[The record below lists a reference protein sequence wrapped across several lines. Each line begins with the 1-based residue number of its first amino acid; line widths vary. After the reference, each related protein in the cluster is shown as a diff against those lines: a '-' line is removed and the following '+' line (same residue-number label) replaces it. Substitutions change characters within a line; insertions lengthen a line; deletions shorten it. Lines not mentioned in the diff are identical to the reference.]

1 MFACPSCATPVG
13 ASDRSCPACG
23 SGLDIADSP
32 TGTAPRPGAPVSST
46 PSPSPERT
54 PSSGLRRPGGERFVP
69 GTVLAGR
76 YRITGLL
83 GRGGMGEVYRADD
96 LKLDQA
102 VALKFLP
109 HGLDA
114 DGGRLG
120 RFYREVRVARQVSH
134 PAVCRMYDVGE
145 AEGHFFLSMELVDGE
160 NLASLLRRIGR
171 LPPDKALDIARQ
183 LCAGPRR
190 RAREGRPA
198 PGPQARQ
205 PHARR
210 PGERAHHGLRPG
222 RPRRVAPRG
231 GRAVGDPLLHVAR
244 AAAGTRGER
253 PQRHL
258 RARPRAVRA
267 VHRPPRVPGQVAGRV
282 RPQAPRR
289 AADRALGPRGRPRPR
304 GREGDPGLSREG
316 AAPPPV
322 LGARRLRDA
331 DRQRPAR
338 GGDRGGR
345 DAVARARRGGGGG
358 RGPASRGRLGPAR
371 RDPGRARARSPRRSR
386 LPAGGAGPGRESRR
400 PSSRT
405 VRATSSAAWRRASP
419 RSTTRGAFP
428 WTGAT

>member
-1 MFACPSCATPVG
+1 MSACPSCATPVEV
-13 ASDRSCPACG
+13 SDRSCRACG

-32 TGTAPRPGAPVSST
+32 TGTAPRPAASPT
-46 PSPSPERT
+46 PSPGPERT
-54 PSSGLRRPGGERFVP
+54 PSSGPRRPGGERFVP

-96 LKLDQA
+96 LKLDQP

-114 DGGRLG
+114 DGERLA
-120 RFYREVRVARQVSH
+120 RFYREVRVARQISH

-160 NLASLLRRIGR
+160 NLSSLLRRIGR

-183 LCAGPRR
+183 LCAGLAAAHEKGVLHRDLKPANLMLDGQGNVRITDFGLAGLAESLREEDVRSGTPCYMSPEQLQGREVSVRSDIYALGLVLYELYTGR
-190 RAREGRPA
+190 RAFQGKTLAE
-198 PGPQARQ
+198 
-205 PHARR
+205 
-210 PGERAHHGLRPG
+210 L
-222 RPRRVAPRG
+222 
-231 GRAVGDPLLHVAR
+231 
-244 AAAGTRGER
+244 
-253 PQRHL
+253 
-258 RARPRAVRA
+258 
-267 VHRPPRVPGQVAGRV
+267 

-304 GREGDPGLSREG
+304 GRAGDPRLPREG
-316 AAPPPV
+316 AAAPP
-322 LGARRLRDA
+322 LLRARRFRDA

-358 RGPASRGRLGPAR
+358 RGPAARGRLGPAR
-371 RDPGRARARSPRRSR
+371 RDPGRARARAPRRSR
-386 LPAGGAGPGRESRR
+386 LPAGRAGPGGKAPGR
-400 PSSRT
+400 PRGPCARLPPPRGAG
-405 VRATSSAAWRRASP
+405 RARDRRRA
-419 RSTTRGAFP
+419 GAFP